1 MRPVLFHVAGFP
13 VYAYS
18 VFIVVAYLAAL
29 AYALGEARRQRL
41 NPTLMVDFSMVMFI
55 AGIVGARLLFVL
67 IDYRIFLDRPLEALK
82 LWNGGF
88 IFYGGLIAATLAA
101 VIFMKRRG
109 LAVGFWSDLLAPSAM
124 ISLAAGRIGCF
135 LNGCCYG
142 RIAPDLPWG
151 VVYPPSHP
159 ALGLAQ
165 YPVHPA
171 QLYESLAALLI
182 FLFLV
187 ALIPRKTFPG
197 EIFWLMVLLYA
208 AARFGLE
215 FLRGDPRGNLPIFGL
230 STSQAIAAATFI
242 VAGGFLLHL
251 RRRARRQARLE
262 PGAPA

>member
-13 VYAYS
+13 VYSYS
-18 VFIVVAYLAAL
+18 VFIVVGYLASL
-29 AYALGEARRQRL
+29 GYALWEARRQRQDPAL
-41 NPTLMVDFSMVMFI
+41 AVDVSLAMFI
-55 AGIVGARLLFVL
+55 AGILGARLLFVL
-67 IDYRIFLDRPLEALK
+67 VEYRLFLEQPLEALK

-101 VIFMKRRG
+101 VVFMKRRG

-124 ISLAAGRIGCF
+124 IALAMGRIGCF

-142 RIAPDLPWG
+142 RIAPNLPWG
-151 VVYPPSHP
+151 VVFPPSHP

-165 YPVHPA
+165 YPVHPT
-171 QLYESLAALLI
+171 QLYESAAALLI

-187 ALIPRKTFPG
+187 ALVPRKTFSG

-215 FLRGDPRGNLPIFGL
+215 FLRGDPRGNVPLIGL
-230 STSQAIAAATFI
+230 STSQAIAAVTF
-242 VAGGFLLHL
+242 VAAGASLLHL
-251 RRRARRQARLE
+251 RRRARRQARTQ